1 MNFKDVLDSDDD
13 EEEGPFKVDD
23 LIWQPDRCRNEW
35 LISRGKKDY
44 VEFQDHERKQLFEC
58 FNDLD
63 DDGSAEIGVQEL
75 EDPLI
80 ALGLVDNRQQVQK
93 IVNTVDADGSGQ
105 IEFHE
110 FLKIIKS
117 GRKGGG
123 ASHTNAHKE
132 SKGQDESIQAIYSFF
147 KDFTDGSMLKKDGK
161 IIPF

>member
-1 MNFKDVLDSDDD
+1 MAFGGDDS
-13 EEEGPFKVDD
+13 EEEEAEGPFKVDD
-23 LIWQPDRCRNEW
+23 LIYRPERDRNKW
-35 LISRGKKDY
+35 LISRGKSKY
-44 VEFQDHERKQLFEC
+44 VEFHDDERKQLYEC

-93 IVNTVDADGSGQ
+93 IVNTVDSDGSGQ

-117 GRKGGG
+117 GRKG
-123 ASHTNAHKE
+123 SDCLEK
-132 SKGQDESIQAIYSFF
+132 SKKGEDDSVKQIYNFF
-147 KDFTDGSMLKKDGK
+147 KSFTDGSVLKKDGR